1 MEIYFYG
8 GGLILGLVVWGVCA
22 YMAATTAQKRGRRVW
37 VWAILGI
44 LTGPFA
50 LFAVYLM
57 APVHGEQTAAAH
69 PHTDQ
74 RDELYEVHR
83 SKHG

>member
-1 MEIYFYG
+1 METFIYG
-8 GGLILGLVVWGVCA
+8 GGIILGLVVWGVCA
-22 YMAATTAQKRGRRVW
+22 YLAATTAGKKGRRVW

-57 APVHGEQTAAAH
+57 GPGHGQQPTAAH
-69 PHTDQ
+69 PHTDH

>member
-1 MEIYFYG
+1 MEIFFYG
-8 GGLILGLVVWGVCA
+8 GSLILGLVVWGVCA
-22 YMAATTAQKRGRRVW
+22 YLAATTAQKRGRRVW

-44 LTGPFA
+44 LTGPIA

-57 APVHGEQTAAAH
+57 KPVPGPHTGAAH